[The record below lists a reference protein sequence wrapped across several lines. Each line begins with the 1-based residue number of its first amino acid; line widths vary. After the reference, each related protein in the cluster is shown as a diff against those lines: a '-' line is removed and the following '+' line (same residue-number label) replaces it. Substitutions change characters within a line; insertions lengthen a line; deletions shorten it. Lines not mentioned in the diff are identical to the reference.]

1 MLSGHE
7 QSSEAT
13 QETVQSEMK
22 NKPEV
27 VVAPDTDLE
36 SADRWEKLKGRQARI
51 QGGEESDNVTTRPSS
66 PADDYEDS
74 LVGDLLQHRYSWV
87 RSATLYKAYQT
98 RMRKRDK
105 NSNKGGDLI
114 TAMVDYVTK
123 MEDDMAR
130 LEKTLDDMRLTRGV
144 KTDELADELA
154 GELSDE
160 LAGEGADTAQS
171 PIKDQAGVAIETRFY
186 HCNGVAFASDGSMRN
201 GDGKFESGHYLSATD
216 PVHLL
221 RVLYAWKDEVEPNAS
236 AAAPGDA
243 PDNGKVDII
252 AFMISSKPIA
262 DFFEKRLGLSTDV
275 TRVVRIGKPFR
286 SIIRNISQLRS
297 HLLFLENRYG
307 SVSTGVDASGAPQG
321 TEVEAGNGGNT
332 EGSPIHPD
340 SKNINSTYT
349 TKKDTDGSKESGDEA
364 DKTEEEEFF
373 DSASA
378 LPHFRHLIRFIDQYL
393 GKKVGLFENLQAGR
407 AEQVVYEDLWM
418 LFDTGDTIYC
428 PLRQGGMRISNT
440 DEDDDHTTK
449 RRYVPQAYR
458 VVATVGGAPLQ
469 QTLAPRNTTAGYDN
483 SSEDALIRLFTNRA
497 NMSAGLEMQPT
508 SLNLPRA
515 QSMREKYSALHVICM
530 YIDFNGVKYGAETE
544 IFVFKPFDGKMD
556 IQSLEAFPLQY
567 LRTGRAT
574 ESSSVVNIGQSS
586 DPAPR
591 DTGYADDLVERG
603 RKFIDV
609 TAVSR
614 HMSHTGLTVGESK
627 EEVRHSGLGTPTL
640 KLTTKL
646 CP

>member
-22 NKPEV
+22 DEPEV

-36 SADRWEKLKGRQARI
+36 SADRWEKLRGRQARI
-51 QGGEESDNVTTRPSS
+51 QGGEESDDVTTRPSS
-66 PADDYEDS
+66 SADDSEDS
-74 LVGDLLQHRYSWV
+74 MVGSLLQRSSSRV

-130 LEKTLDDMRLTRGV
+130 LEKTLEDMRLARGV
-144 KTDELADELA
+144 KTDEPAD
-154 GELSDE
+154 ELSDE
-160 LAGEGADTAQS
+160 PADELSDKASDTAQL
-171 PIKDQAGVAIETRFY
+171 PIKDLAGVTIDTRFY
-186 HCNGVAFASDGSMRN
+186 HCDGVEFHSDGDFRS
-201 GDGKFESGHYLSATD
+201 GGAQFESGHYLSRSD
-216 PVHLL
+216 PVYLL

-307 SVSTGVDASGAPQG
+307 SVSTGVD
-321 TEVEAGNGGNT
+321 EAGNEGNT

-340 SKNINSTYT
+340 SKNINSTYA

-364 DKTEEEEFF
+364 DKTEEEVFA
-373 DSASA
+373 SASA

-393 GKKVGLFENLQAGR
+393 GKKVGLYEKLQAGLTKK
-407 AEQVVYEDLWM
+407 VVYEDLWM

-428 PLRQGGMRISNT
+428 PLRQGGMRISNI
-440 DEDDDHTTK
+440 DEDYDHTTR

-458 VVATVGGAPLQ
+458 VVATVGGAPLRR
-469 QTLAPRNTTAGYDN
+469 TLAQRNTTAGYDN

-497 NMSAGLEMQPT
+497 NMRAGLEMQPT

-544 IFVFKPFDGKMD
+544 IFVFRPFDGEMD

-567 LRTGRAT
+567 LHKRRAP
-574 ESSSVVNIGQSS
+574 ESSSGVNIDQSS
-586 DPAPR
+586 DSAPR

-609 TAVSR
+609 TAVSQ
-614 HMSHTGLTVGESK
+614 HMSHMGLTVGESK
-627 EEVRHSGLGTPTL
+627 EEVRHSGFGTPTL